1 VTHRVRD
8 RGPLTYD
15 SGSVAAPRTPTVTPL
30 PTDANRMSQSVT
42 LRRAAPAIAVVG
54 AGIVGATTAYVLARR
69 GAHVTLIDRAEPGRG
84 CSYGNAGA
92 LAPASIVPLAMPGI
106 LYRVPGMLLDR
117 DGPLRLPLGYLP
129 RALPWLLR
137 LVAASRPDRTESIA
151 ARLAALN
158 AQAIE
163 RHLVLASEIGAAG
176 LIRRDGHLHVYPD
189 AAALAKDAAAWALRE
204 RHGVRCERVDRAD
217 IEVLEPRL
225 GPAYRTGVF
234 LRDQAMV
241 INPFRYVQQI
251 VRAFVVGGGR
261 LVRDEVRAV
270 EPDLA
275 RGWSVHTSE
284 GRQSA
289 DHLIL
294 AAGVYTPRLVEPLGM
309 RLPIE
314 SQRGYH
320 VSFPDAAAPVSRIVV
335 LADRKVFVTP
345 LEHGFRVAGTVE
357 FGGLDRPPD
366 RRRFA
371 HLSKLAREAFP
382 GTAMGEER
390 HWMGH
395 RPSTPDS
402 LPLVGPVASRPGLWL
417 AAGHGHLG
425 LTGAVGTAFALADAI
440 LEGTPALAPA
450 IA

>member
-1 VTHRVRD
+1 
-8 RGPLTYD
+8 
-15 SGSVAAPRTPTVTPL
+15 
-30 PTDANRMSQSVT
+30 MSQTMS
-42 LRRAAPAIAVVG
+42 LRRATPAIAVVG
-54 AGIVGATTAYVLARR
+54 AGIVGATVAYVLSRR

-92 LAPASIVPLAMPGI
+92 LAPASLVPLAMPG
-106 LYRVPGMLLDR
+106 LLWRVPGMLLNR

-137 LVAASRPDRTESIA
+137 FVAASRPDRVEAIA
-151 ARLAALN
+151 ARLAAQN

-163 RHLVLASEIGAAG
+163 RHLALAREVGASE
-176 LIRRDGHLHVYPD
+176 LIRRQGHLHVYPD
-189 AAALAKDAAAWALRE
+189 AAALGRDAAAWALRE

-217 IEVLEPRL
+217 IEGLEPRL
-225 GPAYRTGVF
+225 GPGYRAGVF
-234 LRDQAMV
+234 LPDQAMV
-241 INPFRYVQQI
+241 VNPFRYVQQI

-261 LVRDEVRAV
+261 LLRDEVRAI

-284 GRQSA
+284 GRQGA

-294 AAGVYTPRLVEPLGM
+294 AAGAHTPQLAESLGM

-320 VSFPDAAAPVSRIVV
+320 VTFPDAAAPVSRIVV

>member
-1 VTHRVRD
+1 MPP
-8 RGPLTYD
+8 G
-15 SGSVAAPRTPTVTPL
+15 
-30 PTDANRMSQSVT
+30 
-42 LRRAAPAIAVVG
+42 RAAPAIAVVG
-54 AGIVGATTAYVLARR
+54 AGIVGAATAYVLARR

-84 CSYGNAGA
+84 CSFGNAGA
-92 LAPASIVPLAMPGI
+92 IAPASVVPLGMPGI
-106 LYRVPGMLLDR
+106 VRRVPGMLLDP

-129 RALPWLLR
+129 RAIPWLMR
-137 LVAASRPDRTESIA
+137 LVAASRPERVEAIA

-158 AQAIE
+158 AGAVE
-163 RHLVLASEIGAAG
+163 RHVELAREIGAPE
-176 LIRRDGHLHVYPD
+176 LVRRQGHLHVYPD
-189 AAALAKDAAAWALRE
+189 AAALERDAAAWALRR

-217 IEVLEPRL
+217 LESLEPRL
-225 GPAYRTGVF
+225 GPRYRTGVF
-234 LRDQAMV
+234 LPDQAMV
-241 INPFRYVQQI
+241 VNPFRYVQQI

-294 AAGVYTPRLVEPLGM
+294 AAGALTPALVEPLGV

-314 SQRGYH
+314 SERGYH
-320 VSFPDAAAPVSRIVV
+320 VTFPEASAPVSRIVV

-345 LEHGFRVAGTVE
+345 LERGFRVAGTVE
-357 FGGLDRPPD
+357 FGGLARAPD
-366 RRRFA
+366 PRRFV
-371 HLSKLAREAFP
+371 HLARLAREAFP
-382 GTAMGEER
+382 GIAPGEER

-395 RPSTPDS
+395 RPGTPDS
-402 LPLVGPVASRPGLWL
+402 LPLVGPVASRAGLWL
-417 AAGHGHLG
+417 ATGHGHLG
-425 LTGAVGTAFALADAI
+425 LTGAVGTAHALADAI
-440 LEGTPALAPA
+440 LEGAPVLAPA